1 MVDFAVEGA
10 LLNAALS
17 GNVTAQI
24 FWLKNR
30 MPDAWREKPAEPNG
44 QEPEDDPLTRSIEG
58 MGKEEP

>member
-1 MVDFAVEGA
+1 MEGA

-30 MPDAWREKPAEPNG
+30 MPDVWREKPAEPPG
-44 QEPEDDPLTRSIEG
+44 QEPEDDPLTRSMEQ